1 MYFLYVYVRRRPK
14 RKSVQ
19 CDYDTLVFLQQL
31 NRLLLYFCLTGHI
44 MALISSG
51 RRGDQV
57 LLTSI
62 LHEFAEPVALTLDY
76 LLQEDKPGTGGSL
89 SVYLLSKQRVPMLLH
104 FDKWIAD
111 LEGGWQRGCV
121 SIPKGTYQV
130 MFLGTLGMPYRSDIY
145 LDNVAFRQ
153 SWVCRHYQSD
163 VKLLPTGNFILS
175 STK

>member
-1 MYFLYVYVRRRPK
+1 
-14 RKSVQ
+14 
-19 CDYDTLVFLQQL
+19 
-31 NRLLLYFCLTGHI
+31 